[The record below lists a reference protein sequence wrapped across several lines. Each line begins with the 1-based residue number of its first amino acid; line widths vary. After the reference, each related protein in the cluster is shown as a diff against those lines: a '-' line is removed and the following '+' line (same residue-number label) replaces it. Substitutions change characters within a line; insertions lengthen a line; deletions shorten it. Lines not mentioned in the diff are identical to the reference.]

1 MKTIV
6 FGVLLCLSSVMG
18 GWAQKVQT
26 TTKTFDFNNNKG
38 LAINL
43 HNSGFGINGFWTK
56 SISKDLAFTAEA
68 SLRSEKDEKEE
79 KYFDWWGNSII
90 PYKLNYLLLLPVQ
103 AGIQKR
109 LFSEVIDDSFRP
121 YVQVTAGPTL
131 AWVSPYFDDQN
142 QNQQLDDVERIYD
155 SIASIPHGKPV
166 LGIGGGLA
174 LGAQF
179 GKSRR
184 ALQAVRIGMDIQFYP
199 TSIQLME
206 RTIREPQQVFLTPSF
221 AIIFGKYR

>member
-1 MKTIV
+1 MKTTIL
-6 FGVLLCLSSVMG
+6 GALLSLLALTVVV
-18 GWAQKVQT
+18 AQKPKNGT
-26 TTKTFDFNNNKG
+26 PPFNFNNNKG

-43 HNSGFGINGFWTK
+43 HNSGFGLNGFWTK
-56 SISKDLAFTAEA
+56 SLSKDVAFTVEA

-90 PYKLNYLLLLPVQ
+90 PYKLNYLLLVPIQ

-121 YVQVTAGPTL
+121 YVQVSAGPTV

-142 QNQQLDDVERIYD
+142 KNKQYEDIERIYD
-155 SIASIPHGKPV
+155 SISSIPHGKPIIG
-166 LGIGGGLA
+166 LGGGFA

-184 ALQAVRIGMDIQFYP
+184 SLQAIRIGLDVQYYP
-199 TSIQLME
+199 SSVQLME
-206 RTIREPQQVFLTPSF
+206 EVIRGPQKTFLTPNF